1 MRFRRICHFAPI
13 TLLLLVLF
21 LRASISFAQ
30 MSENEVIF
38 YNGSAIQIKENAA
51 QWMAVYLKRQSKKPL
66 QVIVKA
72 RTSIVGAESKS
83 SFFHGLQIVDRISD
97 RVYTAI
103 LEQDASIRISERIE
117 FITEVKP
124 EWKLSD
130 LLSSRKNDHEV
141 EVIASFVSEIGYE
154 EVDMYIRSL
163 GGKLIPTDLQL
174 SGIYKATVPGN
185 KLQQFAAWFKVVYIS
200 QGAENV
206 PLNFESKTAT
216 KANLGSLATGSGGF
230 GLTGVGVT
238 IGVGDN
244 ISGIGHIDL
253 RDRVINYAP
262 GPYANHGVHI
272 NGIVGGAGI
281 MDPKGEGFAPG
292 ATLVDH
298 LFSQVWE
305 QTTAMYQAHNMTITN
320 NSYAAVIGN
329 CNYAGT
335 YDVNSLA
342 VDKTALQHKDV
353 LHVFAAGNDGYLNCS
368 PFPQGFATVNG
379 GYQPAKNNIVVTS
392 TDKRY
397 VNAVD
402 GGRGPIKDGRLKPEI
417 TAVGVDVR
425 STTRSEE
432 YLTSGGTSMAC
443 PNVAGALGLL
453 TERYRQLFGNVN
465 PSAVILKTILLNG
478 TTDIGNPGPDY
489 RFGFGFMNIGRSLQ
503 IMNNNRFIASNVSN
517 GGQQTINITVPANT
531 AQLKVMLCWHDAPG
545 NPAVVKQLV
554 NDIDLE
560 VAEPNATV
568 HRPLILDPSPANIL
582 NNAVEGVDRLNNV
595 EQVVINNPVP
605 GSYTVTVKGF
615 DIPSGSQDYVIA
627 YDFVPSGV
635 AVTYPTTDA
644 KVKASDSLRIYWDA
658 SEDNNVFTLE
668 FSDNG
673 GGSWTSIANNIPAT
687 QRYYTWQV
695 PFLNSG
701 KCKLRLT
708 RNNTGSSST
717 TGDFIINDQPVA
729 ELDAVQCP
737 GYIRLKWNSVA
748 NATGYRMYRK
758 IGPAMA
764 EVATTASTTY
774 DFTGLAL
781 DSIYYVAVAPI
792 IDGLVGHRSIAV
804 KRQPNTGDCTGN
816 ISDGDLM
823 LERITSPNTGR
834 KFTSTELKASEPV
847 SILLRNL
854 DDMPTNHYRLSFS
867 INGSTWQSQ
876 DLTTSIP
883 ANSNVQIDLAN
894 MDLSAIGS
902 YEVRIAV
909 QNLLA
914 IDPVVK
920 NDTLVK
926 TVRQL
931 SNDPVSLA
939 GTFVEDFEALPVL
952 LSTTDLIGV
961 SDRWD
966 YLNNTDTGR
975 FRSFVNPSNTL
986 NGNRSISLDA
996 YKSTPDNQN
1005 DFIGTFNLVNY
1016 NALADEVRVEF
1027 DYVVHGRP
1035 KFDEGNEVWVRG
1047 NDTQPWQSILMFNPD
1062 STGKVLNTGSLSVTD
1077 GLQSGGQNFSTSFQ
1091 MRVGQHD
1098 SSVIAAR
1105 NYGNGTTF
1113 DDIKLYTVQNDM
1125 QLLSIVAPG
1134 NSECGI
1140 TNAEALVIR
1149 IRNSVNQTLTN
1160 VELNYRLDENAI
1172 VTEIVSSIAGKT
1184 TVDYSFTKLLDLS
1197 RVGAHNLQV
1206 WVNAQGDSYR
1216 KNDSINSY
1224 AIQNQPLISQYPYF
1238 ENFEAGEGG
1247 WFSNG
1252 QNNSWEFGVPQSPKV
1267 NKAAGGT
1274 KAWKTNLDGNYNNL
1288 ELSFLNSP
1296 CFDLKGMSNPTLRFK
1311 AAMDIENCG
1320 AILCDAGYMEYSTDG
1335 ANWIRLED
1343 QKKGINWYNDTA
1355 YKVWTVED
1363 FTQWHEVS
1371 SPLPK
1376 ENNTIRLRFVLT
1388 SDPGATKE
1396 GIAIDDVE
1404 VFDRM
1409 LVPTNTLVSIGPN
1422 PTYDGKFNIVWAASA
1437 GTEMQITMTDIIGR
1451 EVFRGT
1457 VTAQE
1462 SFNQST
1468 VQTTHFNSG
1477 VYLMRIEFANK
1488 SFSYKIVYL

>member
-1 MRFRRICHFAPI
+1 MKFRTANIG
-13 TLLLLVLF
+13 T
-21 LRASISFAQ
+21 
-30 MSENEVIF
+30 
-38 YNGSAIQIKENAA
+38 
-51 QWMAVYLKRQSKKPL
+51 QSKASPL
-66 QVIVKA
+66 
-72 RTSIVGAESKS
+72 S
-83 SFFHGLQIVDRISD
+83 GLRVVSRIGDRL
-97 RVYTAI
+97 YTAI
-103 LEQDASIRISERIE
+103 IDQEATMRLSEQIE
-117 FITEVKP
+117 FISEVKP
-124 EWKLSD
+124 EWKLSE
-130 LLSSRKNDHEV
+130 LLLPVSGNDKV
-141 EVIASFVSEIGYE
+141 EIIASFVSGVGHEEIE
-154 EVDMYIRSL
+154 SSILSL
-163 GGKLIPTDLQL
+163 GGELIPTDLQS
-174 SGIYKATVPGN
+174 SGIYKANVPGS
-185 KLQQFAAWFKVVYIS
+185 KLKQLAAWYGVEYLS
-200 QGAENV
+200 RGSEDV

-216 KANLGSLATGSGGF
+216 KANLGSLAIGSGGF
-230 GLTGVGVT
+230 GLTGAGVT

-281 MDPKGEGFAPG
+281 VDPKGEGFAPR

-320 NSYAAVIGN
+320 NSYAAVIGS

-342 VDKTALQHKDV
+342 VDKTALQHQDV

-397 VNAVD
+397 VNASD
-402 GGRGPIKDGRLKPEI
+402 GGRGPVKDGRLKPEI

-443 PNVAGALGLL
+443 PNVSGALGLL

-465 PSAVILKTILLNG
+465 PPAVVLKAILLNG
-478 TTDIGNPGPDY
+478 ATDIGNPGPDY

-503 IMNNNRFIASNVSN
+503 IMNSNRFNSNNVAN
-517 GGQQTINITVPANT
+517 GGQQTFNITVPPNT

-545 NPAVVKQLV
+545 NPAMLKQLV
-554 NDIDLE
+554 NDLDLE

-568 HRPLILDPSPANIL
+568 HRPLILDPSAPNIL
-582 NNAVEGVDRLNNV
+582 NNAVEGLDRLNNV
-595 EQVVINNPVP
+595 EQVVVSNPAP
-605 GSYTVTVKGF
+605 GNYIVTAKGF
-615 DIPSGSQDYVIA
+615 NIPMGSQDYVIA

-635 AVTYPTTDA
+635 AITYPTTDA
-644 KVKASDSLRIYWDA
+644 KVKANDSLRIYWDA
-658 SEDNNVFTLE
+658 SDDNNTFALE
-668 FSDNG
+668 ISDNA
-673 GGSWTSIANNIPAT
+673 GGSWTTISNNIPAS
-687 QRYYTWQV
+687 QRYYTWLI
-695 PFLNSG
+695 PSINSG
-701 KCKLRLT
+701 KCQMRLT
-708 RNNTGSSST
+708 RNNTGQSST
-717 TGDFIINDQPVA
+717 TGDFIINSQPVA

-737 GYIRLKWNSVA
+737 GYIRLKWNSIA

-758 IGPAMA
+758 IGPAMVD
-764 EVATTASTTY
+764 VATTSSTTY
-774 DFTGLAL
+774 DFTGLSL

-792 IDGLVGHRSIAV
+792 VDGLVGHRSIAV
-804 KRQPNTGDCTGN
+804 KRQPNTGDCAGN

-823 LERITSPNTGR
+823 LERIVGPNTGR
-834 KFTSTELKASEPV
+834 KFTSTELKTSEPISV
-847 SILLRNL
+847 LVRNL
-854 DDMPTNHYRLSFS
+854 DDVTTNNFKLSYS
-867 INGSTWQSQ
+867 VNGGVWQSQ
-876 DLTTSIP
+876 NFTTPIS
-883 ANSNVQIDLAN
+883 ANSNLKIDLAN
-894 MDLSAIGS
+894 IDLSALGAYDVQVAI
-902 YEVRIAV
+902 

-914 IDPVVK
+914 SDPVSA
-920 NDTLVK
+920 NDTIVK
-926 TVRQL
+926 TVKQL

-939 GTFVEDFEALPVL
+939 STFVDDFENLPALL
-952 LSTTDLIGV
+952 ATTDLIGV

-975 FRSFVNPSNTL
+975 FRSFVNPSITL
-986 NGNRSISLDA
+986 NGQRSISLDA

-1005 DFIGTFNLVNY
+1005 DFIGTFNLANY
-1016 NALADEVRVEF
+1016 NASVEEVRVEF
-1027 DYVVHGRP
+1027 DYLVHGRP
-1035 KFDEGNEVWVRG
+1035 KFREGNEVWIRG
-1047 NDTQPWQSILMFNPD
+1047 NDTQLWQSLYTFNPD
-1062 STGKVLNTGSLSVTD
+1062 STGKVLNTGSLSITD
-1077 GLQSGGQNFSTSFQ
+1077 GLQGGGQNFSTSFQ
-1091 MRVGQHD
+1091 LRVGQHD

-1113 DDIKLYTVQNDM
+1113 DDVKLYTVQNDM

-1140 TNAEALVIR
+1140 TGAEPLVIR
-1149 IRNSVNQTLTN
+1149 LRNGVNQALTN
-1160 VELNYRLDENAI
+1160 VEVNYRLDENAV
-1172 VTEIVSSIAGKT
+1172 VTEILPSVAGKT
-1184 TVDYSFTKLLDLS
+1184 TRDYSFTELLDLS
-1197 RVGAHNLQV
+1197 QPGAHNLRV
-1206 WVNAQGDSYR
+1206 WVNAQGDSYH

-1224 AIQNQPLISQYPYF
+1224 TIQNQPLITQYPYF
-1238 ENFEAGEGG
+1238 ENFESGAGG

-1267 NKAAGGT
+1267 NKAASGT
-1274 KAWKTNLDGNYNNL
+1274 KAWKTNLDGNYNDL
-1288 ELSFLNSP
+1288 EFSFLNSP

-1320 AILCDAGYMEYSTDG
+1320 GILCDAGYVEYSTDG
-1335 ANWIRLED
+1335 ATWTRLED

-1355 YKVWTVED
+1355 YKVWTIED
-1363 FTQWHEVS
+1363 FTAWHEVS

-1376 ENNTIRLRFVLT
+1376 ENNTIRLRFVMM
-1388 SDPGATKE
+1388 SDQSSTRE

-1409 LVPTNTLVSIGPN
+1409 LVPANTLVSIGPN
-1422 PTYDGKFNIVWAASA
+1422 PTYDGKFNIVWAAAS
-1437 GTEMQITMTDIIGR
+1437 GTEMQITMTDILGR

-1468 VQTTHFNSG
+1468 IQTTHFNSG

-1488 SFSYKIVYL
+1488 TFSYKIVYL